1 MDWSSLP
8 VLVMPP
14 VLGGIIGYFTND
26 LAITMLFRPYR
37 PVKIGQVRVPF
48 TPGLIPRNQNRL
60 AQRISD
66 SIMGSLLTPEELQKI
81 TLKILEPERVKAV
94 IQWLLELA
102 LEQSRT
108 YNSSASE
115 QMIATILRDLVNESL
130 PRLSAALSRR
140 QGFLKKQ
147 LNQIFDEVLLDLHL
161 SEEQSTKLA
170 DWVLEVVIPPD
181 VLRMTLIDF
190 LTDRNIKT
198 LDTDFREKTSG
209 TYWVVANVFGAR
221 NALFRLR
228 SYCIDE
234 PKMSNQR
241 IGELID
247 ALGIRWR
254 LVEWFSSFS
263 LQSLP
268 ISTVRQLRGNFRDG
282 VRSYVQD
289 RGTTVIEK
297 LGRTV
302 DWDDTAAILLNRLRA
317 SAVVGESLELIS
329 EDLAGILERYLEKD
343 LEKLVARAIPIL
355 ELDQVI
361 MDRVNATSPEDLE
374 TAIQGI
380 VRTELKGIVALGGI
394 LGVMVGILQSVI
406 LVLR

>member
-1 MDWSSLP
+1 MDWSILP
-8 VLVMPP
+8 VVIMPP
-14 VLGGIIGYFTND
+14 ILGGVIGYFTND

-37 PVKIGQVRVPF
+37 PIRVGKYRVPF

-66 SIMGSLLTPEELQKI
+66 SIMGSLLTPDELQKI
-81 TLKILEPERVKAV
+81 TLKLLETERVKAV

-108 YNSSASE
+108 GSSNASE
-115 QMIATILRDLVNESL
+115 QMIASILRDLVNESL
-130 PRLSAALSRR
+130 PRLSSALSRR
-140 QGFLKKQ
+140 EIFLKKQ
-147 LNQIFDEVLLDLHL
+147 LNQIFDEVLLGLHL
-161 SEEQSTKLA
+161 SDDQSAKLA
-170 DWVLEVVIPPD
+170 DWVMEVVIPPD
-181 VLRMTLIDF
+181 MLRMTLIDF

-198 LDTDFREKTSG
+198 LDEDLREKTSG
-209 TYWVVANVFGAR
+209 TYWVVANLFGAR

-234 PKMSNQR
+234 PEISNQR
-241 IGELID
+241 IAELID

-254 LVEWFSSFS
+254 LVEWLASFS

-268 ISTVRQLRGNFRDG
+268 ISTLRQLRRNFRDG

-289 RGTTVIEK
+289 RGSTVIEK
-297 LGRTV
+297 LGQSV
-302 DWDDTAAILLNRLRA
+302 DWDETASLLLNRLRS
-317 SAVVGESLELIS
+317 SAVVAESLELIS

-343 LEKLVARAIPIL
+343 LEKLVAKAIPIL

-374 TAIQGI
+374 AAIQGI

-394 LGVMVGILQSVI
+394 LGVMVGILQSII
-406 LVLR
+406 LILR

>member
-1 MDWSSLP
+1 
-8 VLVMPP
+8 MPP

-140 QGFLKKQ
+140 EGFLKKQ

-268 ISTVRQLRGNFRDG
+268 ISTIRQLRRNFRDG

>member
-1 MDWSSLP
+1 
-8 VLVMPP
+8 MPP

-37 PVKIGQVRVPF
+37 PVKWGNIRVPF

-66 SIMGSLLTPEELQKI
+66 SIMGSLLTPNELQKI
-81 TLKILEPERVKAV
+81 TLKLLETERVKAV

-108 YNSSASE
+108 ENSSTTE
-115 QMIATILRDLVNESL
+115 QMIAAVLRDLVNESL
-130 PRLSAALSRR
+130 PRLGSALSRR
-140 QGFLKKQ
+140 EKFLKRQ
-147 LNQIFDEVLLDLHL
+147 LNQIFDEVLLGLHL
-161 SEEQSTKLA
+161 TEDQSAKLA
-170 DWVLEVVIPPD
+170 DWVMEVVIPPD
-181 VLRMTLIDF
+181 TLRMTLIDF
-190 LTDRNIKT
+190 LTDRNINT
-198 LDTDFREKTSG
+198 LDLDFREKSSG

-234 PKMSNQR
+234 PQSSNER
-241 IGELID
+241 IEELIE

-254 LVEWFSSFS
+254 LIEWLSSFS
-263 LQSLP
+263 LQNLP
-268 ISTVRQLRGNFRDG
+268 VSTVRQLRRNFRDG

-289 RGTTVIEK
+289 RGASVIGK
-297 LGRTV
+297 LGKTV
-302 DWDDTAAILLNRLRA
+302 DWDDTASLLLSRLRSS
-317 SAVVGESLELIS
+317 SAVEESLELIS

-343 LEKLVARAIPIL
+343 LERLVARAIPIL

-361 MDRVNATSPEDLE
+361 IDRVNATSPEDLE
-374 TAIQGI
+374 SAIQGI

-394 LGVMVGILQSVI
+394 LGVMVGILQSII
-406 LVLR
+406 LVIR